1 MSEDVVLRNI
11 KNLLATEVV
20 PKTFSCEAKHY
31 SESLWPTLS
40 CYFNLVGWLLYV
52 QIIWSEVKIWD
63 TAPRYSTNVTSSNI
77 ASDIL
82 NHIYDTPIFVFGNDH
97 VMKIAGLH
105 KLVEILNT
113 EIDIFLNGCHLVIMP
128 HHLCLS
134 HCVYRNCNKGDYV
147 L

>member
-1 MSEDVVLRNI
+1 MLSEDVGLRNI
-11 KNLLATEVV
+11 KNLLAMEVV
-20 PKTFSCEAKHY
+20 PKTFSCEAKHCHCDQPWAVA
-31 SESLWPTLS
+31 LI
-40 CYFNLVGWLLYV
+40 WLGDFYMF

-97 VMKIAGLH
+97 VLKIAGLH

-134 HCVYRNCNKGDYV
+134 QCVYRNCNKGDYV

>member
-1 MSEDVVLRNI
+1 MLFRETLRI
-11 KNLLATEVV
+11 CWLRKLC
-20 PKTFSCEAKHY
+20 PKHSPVRPNTIPSHCDQPWAVA
-31 SESLWPTLS
+31 LIWLS
-40 CYFNLVGWLLYV
+40 DFYMF

-134 HCVYRNCNKGDYV
+134 QCVYRNCNKGDYV